1 MNEDIPNSIEAC
13 AQYYGNDADAMR
25 DYLKNGE
32 MSALAL
38 DNRGP
43 IKFDKNGN
51 LEENIRD
58 AYSKYGF
65 YIFENV
71 LSDEE
76 LTDIKTDLDA
86 IRDIFQPTLKAR

>member
-1 MNEDIPNSIEAC
+1 MNEDISNSIEAC
-13 AQYYGNDADAMR
+13 AQYYGNDTDAMR

-32 MSALAL
+32 ISALAL

-51 LEENIRD
+51 FEESIKN

-71 LSDEE
+71 LSNEE
-76 LTDIKTDLDA
+76 LTDIKG
-86 IRDIFQPTLKAR
+86 RFRRHSRYFPNRP